1 MKRASAIK
9 VVLSCTGLAGGK
21 NKKKKIKKKK
31 IPILFFF

>member
-9 VVLSCTGLAGGK
+9 VVLSCTGLAEKKNPK
-21 NKKKKIKKKK
+21 NKNKTP